1 MHIRAALK
9 HLNMYIVAIGWCSA
23 TMGSPT
29 QDFPEMIAAS
39 IIAVVIFD
47 EIFIPQCNSS
57 PGDKWHDNATG
68 KYEYARAKH

>member
-1 MHIRAALK
+1 
-9 HLNMYIVAIGWCSA
+9 
-23 TMGSPT
+23 MGSPT